1 MKSMVAA
8 ADVAAADVVVVDGN
22 IAAVAAVVQFV
33 GMNYLNAH
41 DVEISIVI
49 GVVVVCAVGVVAVF
63 VPAAA
68 AAVVVADNNCH
79 HYEVPCCQNTDEHS
93 PSLIAAESHC

>member
-1 MKSMVAA
+1 MKSMVV
-8 ADVAAADVVVVDGN
+8 ADVAADVVVGVVVDGN
-22 IAAVAAVVQFV
+22 IAAAAAVVQFV

-49 GVVVVCAVGVVAVF
+49 VVVCAVGVAVF

-68 AAVVVADNNCH
+68 AVVADNNCH
-79 HYEVPCCQNTDEHS
+79 HCEVPCCQNKDEHS
-93 PSLIAAESHC
+93 PSLIAAEPHC